1 MISASIWNTR
11 IRKSRCC
18 GMDRCWVMERWLVKM
33 TAEQKIMCAVVQVD
47 MFLVDCWKWIL
58 VILVLFG
65 VFIIIYIH
73 SGRY

>member
-1 MISASIWNTR
+1 M
-11 IRKSRCC
+11 
-18 GMDRCWVMERWLVKM
+18 VRWLVKM

-58 VILVLFG
+58 AILALFG

>member
-1 MISASIWNTR
+1 MFTLHGIIHLRGVFCWHGAKRITEMMI
-11 IRKSRCC
+11 
-18 GMDRCWVMERWLVKM
+18 KM
-33 TAEQKIMCAVVQVD
+33 STEQKIMCALVQVD

-58 VILVLFG
+58 AILALFG

>member
-1 MISASIWNTR
+1 
-11 IRKSRCC
+11 
-18 GMDRCWVMERWLVKM
+18 MDRCWVMERWLAKM

-58 VILVLFG
+58 AILALFG

-73 SGRY
+73 SSRY